1 HDGACA
7 LRHIISDRLD
17 FGRCSPAHS
26 VAVSANR
33 VAFRLDFGR
42 GRSRQADQARNDHV
56 ALVGN
61 ELAHRLAA
69 TCFGIDYLGL
79 DDCLAALCESIAH
92 LSRCERSRRFFTR
105 RYVPFATHRLRGAI
119 TFAKSASIKH
129 NALSLP
135 FVQNVRS
142 HSQER
147 LMASLP
153 APAAHIASSPS
164 TLPSPL
170 IAAAAWFVLSFCN

>member
-1 HDGACA
+1 
-7 LRHIISDRLD
+7 RIRLI
-17 FGRCSPAHS
+17 C
-26 VAVSANR
+26 
-33 VAFRLDFGR
+33 GR
-42 GRSRQADQARNDHV
+42 GRSRQADLARTFHV
-56 ALVGN
+56 ALVGKKI
-61 ELAHRLAA
+61 ATRLTA

-79 DDCLAALCESIAH
+79 DVFLGAICESIAL
-92 LSRCERSRRFFTR
+92 LSRCGRSRGFFTR